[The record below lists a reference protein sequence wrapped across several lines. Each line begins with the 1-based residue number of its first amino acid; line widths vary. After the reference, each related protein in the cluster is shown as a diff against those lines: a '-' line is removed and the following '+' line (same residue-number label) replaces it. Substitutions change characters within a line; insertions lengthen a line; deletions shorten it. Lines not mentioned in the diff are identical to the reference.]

1 MYAPSIFNN
10 SIVDSFFNDP
20 FDSLFDDMFH
30 TGFSGGT
37 PNAMS
42 TDIEDLGDSYRMEM
56 ELPGYEKED
65 LKADLKN
72 GYLTIA
78 ADHNASNDEKDENGN
93 YVRRERFTG
102 HCQRSFYVGENVT
115 KEDIKASFENGV
127 LTLLIP
133 KKEAPAVEE
142 QKYIAI
148 E

>member
-10 SIVDSFFNDP
+10 SFVDSFFNDP

>member
-10 SIVDSFFNDP
+10 SFVDSFFNDP

-78 ADHNASNDEKDENGN
+78 ADHNALNDEKDENGN
-93 YVRRERFTG
+93 YVRRERFTD

-127 LTLLIP
+127 LTLLIL

>member
-10 SIVDSFFNDP
+10 SFVDSFFNDP

-127 LTLLIP
+127 LTLIIP